1 MGGIHTYKYDN
12 GNIVE
17 ELNNGIVQYTYKYDS
32 NGNKIE
38 KNQYLGSQLMEKIKY
53 KYEDNG
59 KTIEEYHY
67 VSSGSLD
74 KKSIYKYHNGNRV
87 EESHYVSGGSLLMW
101 KESCIYDSKGN
112 KIESNIYN
120 INGTGGNSAYMY
132 EYDKTGNWVKCT
144 KFRDDKPETI
154 TERIIKY
161 FP

>member
-1 MGGIHTYKYDN
+1 M
-12 GNIVE
+12 
-17 ELNNGIVQYTYKYDS
+17 
-32 NGNKIE
+32 KI
-38 KNQYLGSQLMEKIKY
+38 MEKLQDKVFFCNSGAEANEGAIK
-53 KYEDNG
+53 
-59 KTIEEYHY
+59 
-67 VSSGSLD
+67 LA
-74 KKSIYKYHNGNRV
+74 YKYHNGNRV